1 MTALAV
7 HDLSIAFGGLSVI
20 SSLSFSVREGER
32 LVLFGPNGAGKTTL
46 FNAISGFCKPAR
58 GSIDLFGRD
67 VTALDVAE
75 RVGLGLGRTF
85 QVTTLFPELSVLEST
100 MLALQ
105 AGAPSRFA
113 MFRSLMS
120 YSDFRAEAMQ
130 LLADWGIQGRENILT
145 KNLSYG
151 EQRQV
156 EIVLALARK
165 PKLLLLDEP
174 AAGMS
179 IAETEIIEA
188 MIKGMS
194 RDVTVLLIEHDVEM
208 AMRLAD
214 RMIVLHN
221 GRFVASGT
229 PQEIHSDPE
238 IAKIYFGEQY
248 V

>member
-7 HDLSIAFGGLSVI
+7 RDLSAAFGGLSVI
-20 SSLSFSVREGER
+20 SDLSFSVDEGER

-46 FNAISGFCKPAR
+46 FNAISGFCKSTR
-58 GSIDLFGRD
+58 GSIELFGKD
-67 VTALDVAE
+67 VTDLGVAD

-105 AGAPSRFA
+105 ASTPSRFA
-113 MFRSLMS
+113 MFRPMMS
-120 YSDFRAEAMQ
+120 YSAFRAEAIR
-130 LLADWGIQGRENILT
+130 LLADWGIRDRENVLT

-151 EQRQV
+151 EQRQI

-165 PKLLLLDEP
+165 PRLLLLDEP

-179 IAETEIIEA
+179 IAETEIIET
-188 MIKGMS
+188 MIKEMS

-221 GRFVASGT
+221 GRFVASGS

-248 V
+248 A